1 MEEKR
6 IYTLFIKYKY
16 GRLSASDREELRA
29 WLETSEANRELFVS
43 FLRICKQEA
52 QFEALEKL
60 DSAKAWDTYKR
71 RRLFRRYLRSPW
83 TRWAVAAVLVG
94 CVCLWSVRWDAAPE
108 TSGTSLAELFPNHGH
123 REALF
128 VSGQGQ
134 VWSQTDST
142 FVWLDPKAPASQ
154 TSDYRWLKY
163 VSLSRD
169 KRSNEVH
176 VPRGGEYSLVLAD
189 GTKVWLNAC
198 STLRFSYPFDS
209 LRVVNLEGEAYFE
222 VTHNQ
227 KPFEVHAAGSVVRV
241 LGTKFDVRAYAGQP
255 LQVTLAE
262 GRVQVDGAG
271 GDRRLLPGEQLTEAV
286 GTYDV
291 HEVDARRATAWT
303 RGVFEFDDTPLDEIV
318 RQLERWYDV
327 DMDYASADLKHI
339 RFTGTILR
347 KESLG
352 YALEMIQKVS
362 DVCFSKKNGRVL
374 IEKRK

>member
-1 MEEKR
+1 MEEKS

-16 GRLSASDREELRA
+16 GRLSPSEHEELRA
-29 WLETSEANRELFVS
+29 WLSASEANREYFVS
-43 FLRICKQEA
+43 FLRMCRQEV
-52 QFEALEKL
+52 QYRALGEF
-60 DSAKAWDTYKR
+60 DVSKAWDVCR
-71 RRLFRRYLRSPW
+71 RRWRFHHYVRHPL

-94 CVCLWSVRWDAAPE
+94 CVCLWYARRDAVPE
-108 TSGTSLAELFPNHGH
+108 NSAAVLTELFPNHGR

-128 VSGQGQ
+128 VSEQGQ

-142 FVWLDPKAPASQ
+142 LVWLDPKSPVSP
-154 TSDYRWLKY
+154 TFDYQWLKY
-163 VSLSRD
+163 ISSSRD
-169 KRSNEVH
+169 THSNEVH

-209 LRVVNLEGEAYFE
+209 LRVVSLEGEAYFE

-241 LGTKFDVRAYAGQP
+241 LGTRFDVRAYAGQS

-262 GRVQVDGAG
+262 GCVQVNGMG
-271 GDRRLLPGEQLTEAV
+271 GTCRLLPDEQLTETSGA
-286 GTYDV
+286 YDV
-291 HEVDARRATAWT
+291 REVDARRTTAWT
-303 RGVFEFDDTPLDEIV
+303 RGVFEFDDTPLEEIV

-327 DMDYASADLKHI
+327 DMDYASADLKDI

-347 KESLG
+347 RESLG

-362 DVCFSKKNGRVL
+362 DVRFSKQNGMVL
-374 IEKRK
+374 IESKK